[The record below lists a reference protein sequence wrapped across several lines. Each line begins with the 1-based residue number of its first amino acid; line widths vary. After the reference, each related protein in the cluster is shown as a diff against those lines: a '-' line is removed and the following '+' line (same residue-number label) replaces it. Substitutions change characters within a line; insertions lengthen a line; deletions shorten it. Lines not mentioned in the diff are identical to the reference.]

1 MEKRGFIMIGSIF
14 PVRQRLHRRSPS
26 AAGSEVRIRQHTWK
40 WAAGCALAVAALVW
54 FVHRQLAAR
63 GFDWALVRAGIAGLR
78 WNWLAFSLV
87 PIFATY
93 YGRALRWAVF
103 LKPMK
108 PHPGIWGLTA
118 TTVIGF
124 TAITLFGRPGEFI
137 RPYLIAKKENVPVTS
152 QFAAW
157 ILERIFDLLMAL
169 LVFAFALTRVRSSE
183 LQVGENMAWVMAA
196 GGKIVVASCL
206 AILIAILS
214 FRHLAHPLQ
223 ERITAALRF
232 LPEHHFERLARWMAA
247 FVEGVASTRSD
258 AALLL
263 IFFYSAVEWL
273 LITACYWCLARSFS
287 ATEAFTIVDILIF
300 LGFVSFGAAIQIPGI
315 GGGMQVVAVL
325 VLTELFGMR
334 LELATAFAF
343 LTWFITFVA
352 IVPIGLILALK
363 EGLDWRATLR
373 DVRRIGQEVSR

>member
-1 MEKRGFIMIGSIF
+1 
-14 PVRQRLHRRSPS
+14 
-26 AAGSEVRIRQHTWK
+26 
-40 WAAGCALAVAALVW
+40 VAALVW
-54 FVHRQLAAR
+54 FVRGQLATR

-78 WNWLAFSLV
+78 WKWLAFSLV

-103 LKPMK
+103 LRPLK
-108 PHPGIWGLTA
+108 PHPSIRRLTSA
-118 TTVIGF
+118 TVIGF

-137 RPYLIAKKENVPVTS
+137 RPYLIAKKEDVPVTS

-157 ILERIFDLLMAL
+157 FLERIFDLLMAL
-169 LVFAFALTRVRSSE
+169 LVFAFALTRVHGSE
-183 LQVGENMAWVMAA
+183 VQVGDKMAWILAA
-196 GGKIVVASCL
+196 GGRIVVAAC
-206 AILIAILS
+206 AVILVVILS
-214 FRHLAHPLQ
+214 FRHLARPIQ
-223 ERITAALRF
+223 ERINAALRF
-232 LPEHHFERLARWMAA
+232 LPDHHFERLAKWTAA

-263 IFFYSAVEWL
+263 IFFYSVVEWL
-273 LITACYWCLARSFS
+273 LIAACYWSLSRSFS
-287 ATEAFTIVDILIF
+287 ATLNFTIVDILIF

-343 LTWFITFVA
+343 LAWFLTFVA

-363 EGLDWRATLR
+363 EGLDWRGTLR
-373 DVRRIGQEVSR
+373 DVRRIGEEASR